1 MITLA
6 TRNEFRRDIKKSR
19 FIATAVPISAVEE
32 APGLVEE
39 LALRKATHN
48 AWAYKSGDAYRFFD
62 DGEVGGTAGRPILS
76 AIEGQGLDRVFVMVT
91 RFFGGIRLGAGG
103 LVRAYGGTAA
113 KCLDAAPK
121 REVKP
126 IATLA
131 VEVPFDLTGA
141 LYQALD
147 SFPILERSEQYGET
161 GLTLTV
167 RLDADFADDLE
178 QAVVDA
184 TKGRGGLLAELRISQ
199 PGFRPGD

>member
-6 TRNEFRRDIKKSR
+6 DRYEFQREIKKSR
-19 FIATAVPISAVEE
+19 FLATAVPITAVEE
-32 APGLVEE
+32 STFLVEE
-39 LALRKATHN
+39 LALPKATHN

-62 DGEVGGTAGRPILS
+62 DSEVSGTAGRPILS
-76 AIEGQGLDRVFVMVT
+76 AIEGHGLDRVFVMVT
-91 RFFGGIRLGAGG
+91 RFFGGIKLGAGG

-126 IATLA
+126 VATLA
-131 VEVPFDLTGA
+131 LEVPFDLTGA
-141 LYQALD
+141 LYLVLD
-147 SFPILERSEQYGET
+147 SFPILERSEQFGET

-167 RLDADFADDLE
+167 RLDADLADDLE

-184 TKGRGGLLAELRISQ
+184 TKGRGKVTV
-199 PGFRPGD
+199 